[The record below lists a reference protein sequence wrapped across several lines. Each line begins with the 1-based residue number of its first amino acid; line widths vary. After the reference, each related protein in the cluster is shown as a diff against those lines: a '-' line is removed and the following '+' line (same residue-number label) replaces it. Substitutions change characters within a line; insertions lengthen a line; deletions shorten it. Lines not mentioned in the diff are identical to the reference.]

1 MVAWLPDP
9 FRCEVAGMLMGV
21 IVEKADELGVNVWCD
36 KYDYTNDLHVS
47 AISTSQPLSPFDQR
61 SIHSDIF

>member
-1 MVAWLPDP
+1 
-9 FRCEVAGMLMGV
+9 MLMGV